1 MNIVFIISL
10 KRNSFSTSI
19 VNTIQYTS
27 PKINVFPL
35 FLVIITLSY
44 TVDRSAESYK
54 RFFHFRLSLK

>member
-19 VNTIQYTS
+19 VNTIQYTG

-54 RFFHFRLSLK
+54 LL